1 MSDLNNSELLLL
13 SNLIYLKLNVFNENT
28 VGKLVK
34 SMLYKNN
41 LNKAILTRRECKE
54 VVKKSE
60 WLVVLKQIQEND
72 KLNNLKIENIEVDNT
87 GVKAACF
94 VDKHDNHVFV
104 VFRGTKTI
112 EEWSDNGEGAYMSD
126 TPEQIR
132 ALNYINN
139 LKYKNITVTGH
150 SKGGNKAKYVA
161 LLSDKVNRCIS
172 FDGQGFSNEF
182 INRYYN
188 EINANKD
195 KVLSISAKYDYV
207 NCLLNSVNEEKIYI
221 NTSFQKNPLYYHKAN
236 IMLDGNGRLRKETNE
251 CSFVKII
258 YNFSTSLISELPEPH
273 KSFAI
278 NSLTDIIELIL
289 CDKDLDS
296 SILQI
301 AKGMLVL
308 LGYTKHY
315 NLKAE
320 INLAYNLLQSLST
333 PLVFWNDFIRSEE
346 SKSTLI
352 LNDTLSKFKAY
363 QENIIFKLKSLGTE
377 GEQIAVVIDNAT
389 DNLIYD
395 FKNSH

>member
-1 MSDLNNSELLLL
+1 MCDLNNSELLLL
-13 SNLIYLKLNVFNENT
+13 SNLIYLKLNVFNENM
-28 VGKLVK
+28 VGDLIK

-41 LNKAILTRRECKE
+41 LNKAILTRLECKE

-72 KLNNLKIENIEVDNT
+72 KLNNLKIENIEVDAN

-94 VDKHDNHVFV
+94 IDKQDKASV

-112 EEWSDNGEGAYMSD
+112 EEWGDNGKGSYMSD
-126 TPEQIR
+126 TTEQMG

-182 INRYYN
+182 INKYHN

-207 NCLLNSVNEEKIYI
+207 NCLLNSINEEKIYV
-221 NTSFQKNPLYYHKAN
+221 NTSFQKNPLYYHKSN
-236 IMLDGNGRLRKETNE
+236 IMLDGNGNLREETE
-251 CSFVKII
+251 PCSFVKII
-258 YNFSTSLISELPEPH
+258 YKFSTSLISELPEPH
-273 KSFAI
+273 KSFVI

-289 CDKDLDS
+289 CDKDLES

-301 AKGMLVL
+301 AKGILMM

-320 INLAYNLLQSLST
+320 INLAYNLLQSLSI

-346 SKSTLI
+346 NSSKLI
-352 LNDTLSKFKAY
+352 LNETLLKFKTY
-363 QENIIFKLKSLGTE
+363 QENIIFKLRNLGIE
-377 GEQIAVVIDNAT
+377 GKRIAIIIDNAT
-389 DNLIYD
+389 NNLIED
-395 FKNSH
+395 FQNAN